1 MFQFFYHLMHRRGY
15 GVLTG
20 GVLHWVMPP

>member
-1 MFQFFYHLMHRRGY
+1 MHRRGY